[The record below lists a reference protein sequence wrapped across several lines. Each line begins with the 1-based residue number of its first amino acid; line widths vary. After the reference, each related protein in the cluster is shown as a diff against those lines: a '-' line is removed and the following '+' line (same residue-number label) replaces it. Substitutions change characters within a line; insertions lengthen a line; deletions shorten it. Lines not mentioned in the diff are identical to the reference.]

1 MRALVMFSV
10 AALVA
15 MSSNGSAQPSQ
26 ENAELLQMIKALQA
40 RVAELEAQ
48 RGKPKQKADRD
59 RIVAPPSRPPQ
70 LPVAIQGG
78 FEPSDASITTVGT
91 APPPNAYS
99 WSGAYWGASFGGGLT
114 EGRVASRETFT
125 ASSNNPPPSN
135 LLGVSSVAESGP
147 SRGIGAVADLF
158 VGISTTFGP
167 FVAGIQLEGTLA
179 ELSFGSSGTRSY
191 TYFDANGPTGQ
202 TALGPFRPH
211 VHSRWMVS
219 ALARA
224 GWLVD
229 PRTLLYGL
237 AGWTGAQFDYQNLTD
252 NLFFQPGERFWANGI
267 TMGVGLEKRLDA
279 NWALRGE
286 YRYTHFPEATVNNG
300 FVWSNAGSPFL
311 ITQSN
316 AIQSRFRQ

>member
-1 MRALVMFSV
+1 VVRR
-10 AALVA
+10 
-15 MSSNGSAQPSQ
+15 
-26 ENAELLQMIKALQA
+26 LL
-40 RVAELEAQ
+40 
-48 RGKPKQKADRD
+48 
-59 RIVAPPSRPPQ
+59 
-70 LPVAIQGG
+70 
-78 FEPSDASITTVGT
+78 
-91 APPPNAYS
+91 
-99 WSGAYWGASFGGGLT
+99 GASFGGGLT

-125 ASSNNPPPSN
+125 ASSNNPPPFN
-135 LLGVSSVAESGP
+135 LSGRSTVAESGP

-158 VGISTTFGP
+158 VGFSTTFGP

-191 TYFDANGPTGQ
+191 TFFDANGPTGQ

-229 PRTLLYGL
+229 PRTLLYGV

-252 NLFFQPGERFWANGI
+252 EPFFQPGERFWANGI
-267 TMGVGLEKRLDA
+267 TLGVGLEKRLHA

-286 YRYTHFPEATVNNG
+286 YRYTHFPEVTVNNG
-300 FVWSNAGSPFL
+300 FVWSNAGTPLLF
-311 ITQSN
+311 TQSN
-316 AIQSRFRQ
+316 VIQSRFDNDMHSLRVGISYYLGTR